1 MDSSL
6 MACKILQRSGDRCD
20 SSYDLPRSESE
31 ATKALLLG
39 LSMEG
44 IRNILAVTGDPVPT
58 AERDEVKIVYQFNSR
73 RLARY
78 ISSLNENEF
87 SRPFQIFGALNLNV
101 RRFDV
106 QLSIAKKKIENGVCG
121 FLTQPVL
128 TEAAFNNLKRPAKSW
143 MRKFWEGLFL
153 W

>member
-1 MDSSL
+1 
-6 MACKILQRSGDRCD
+6 
-20 SSYDLPRSESE
+20 
-31 ATKALLLG
+31 
-39 LSMEG
+39 MEG

-128 TEAAFNNLKRPAKSW
+128 TGGCFQQPEAGPRRVGCENSGRDYSCGEQQKRPVYEQ
-143 MRKFWEGLFL
+143 RNQRYYRR
-153 W
+153 

>member
-1 MDSSL
+1 M
-6 MACKILQRSGDRCD
+6 
-20 SSYDLPRSESE
+20 
-31 ATKALLLG
+31 
-39 LSMEG
+39 
-44 IRNILAVTGDPVPT
+44 
-58 AERDEVKIVYQFNSR
+58 KIVYQFNSR

-128 TEAAFNNLKRPAKSW
+128 TEAAFNNLKRAREELGCENSGRDYSCGEQQKRPVYEQ
-143 MRKFWEGLFL
+143 RNQRYIRR
-153 W
+153 